1 MGYIKPFRLVLILG
15 ILLEHGV
22 FAAESTARSEAA
34 GAQWAAGWLSEIQR
48 KYNPLPV
55 ALEGTDID
63 LIHPEKPRFTRPLL
77 TGPLSIFLSAGAN
90 YPLPQGQTDFQ
101 FWLTRI
107 ANDQMRQ
114 RYAKIIQDLQQHF
127 HCEHGRNCE
136 SISGAVSW
144 PFFDNSSIFLWNFSA
159 VSQRLYPLRSR

>member
-15 ILLEHGV
+15 ILLGHRV

-48 KYNPLPV
+48 NNPLPV

-63 LIHPEKPRFTRPLL
+63 LIHPEKPRFTAVAHGAFIHILEC
-77 TGPLSIFLSAGAN
+77 GAN

-107 ANDQMRQ
+107 ADDQMRQ
-114 RYAKIIQDLQQHF
+114 RYAKIIQDLHQHF
-127 HCEHGRNCE
+127 QKQGYSATRARLKAEDLFHEKN
-136 SISGAVSW
+136 SIY
-144 PFFDNSSIFLWNFSA
+144 
-159 VSQRLYPLRSR
+159 YPLVHHGSPILQD

>member
-15 ILLEHGV
+15 ILLGHGV

-63 LIHPEKPRFTRPLL
+63 LIHPEKPRFMCVPGNTYYNSTFKL
-77 TGPLSIFLSAGAN
+77 
-90 YPLPQGQTDFQ
+90 
-101 FWLTRI
+101 
-107 ANDQMRQ
+107 
-114 RYAKIIQDLQQHF
+114 RYLIVTYI
-127 HCEHGRNCE
+127 
-136 SISGAVSW
+136 
-144 PFFDNSSIFLWNFSA
+144 
-159 VSQRLYPLRSR
+159 